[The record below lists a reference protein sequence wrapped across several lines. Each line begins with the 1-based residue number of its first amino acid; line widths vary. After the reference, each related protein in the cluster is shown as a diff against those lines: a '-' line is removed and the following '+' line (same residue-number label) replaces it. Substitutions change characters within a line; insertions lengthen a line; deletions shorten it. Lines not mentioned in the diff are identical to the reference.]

1 MSLWDKIKGEFIDI
15 VNWTD
20 DTQDTMVYRF
30 ERYGNQLKMGAQL
43 TVRESQAA
51 VFVNEGH
58 IADVFAPGM
67 YTLETQNMPILST
80 LKGWKFG
87 FNSPFVAEVY
97 FVNTKRFTNQKWGT
111 MNPLMMRDPDFGMVR
126 VRAFGSY
133 EMRVTDPAK
142 FLKEIVGTDGDFTAD
157 EISEQ
162 IRNHIVSNFSS
173 ALAEMKVPVLD
184 LVAHYQTL
192 GSAINQKI
200 GAALSEYGIELSNL
214 LIENVSVP
222 PEVEA
227 AIDRRSSMGAV
238 GDLNAYTQFQ
248 AATSM
253 EKAAENP
260 SGMGAAGMSMGLGM
274 AMAGALNQAQQ
285 AGAAAPAPPPIPQ
298 EVAFHVAVNGQQ
310 AGPYNMSTL
319 AQMAAGGQ
327 LAKDTLVW
335 KAGMATWTAAG
346 DVPEFATIFGAVPP
360 PLPPQ

>member
-51 VFVNEGH
+51 VFVNEGQ

-184 LVAHYQTL
+184 LVAHYQNLST
-192 GSAINQKI
+192 AINQKI
-200 GAALSEYGIELSNL
+200 ALALSEYGIELSNL

-285 AGAAAPAPPPIPQ
+285 AGAAAPPPVPQ
-298 EVAFHVAVNGQQ
+298 GLAYHVAVNGQQ
-310 AGPYNMSTL
+310 TGPYEVSVL
-319 AQMAAGGQ
+319 GQMAASGQ
-327 LAKDTLVW
+327 LTKDSLVW
-335 KAGMATWTAAG
+335 KAGMSSWASAG
-346 DVPEFATIFGAVPP
+346 DVPELSGVFAVVPP